1 MEKKPVLFIGKF
13 LASFLTFGIFTI
25 VWIRTVIVRSFLL
38 LSKAS
43 IPARRRRAKW
53 TFLAALF
60 VPMYL
65 PIWYYQTDL
74 QLASRL
80 NEVNLTKPSRGAL
93 KLAVASVFQIA
104 LILVVLLVR
113 PLNFVLLVG
122 VLILAIGAQGVAA
135 TLCEHE
141 FEAHYQSLLTKNEYG
156 IFLQEDK
163 TALFLR
169 RLTLLKVILGIF
181 AYAWLLLM
189 SVIVLT
195 PVVWMISASFT
206 NGTQLAQVPIIPNI
220 AQWSFVNYI
229 DLFTYTSTTAAGAI
243 PDYIKAFLTTLS
255 IASLNMVLVVV
266 FSSLVGFSFSRYKF
280 KGKKQVLL
288 SMMALQ
294 MFPSFMGMLAL
305 FMFFRQFGLLNKPFA
320 LTLIYTAGSIPYNTF
335 VVRGFMRNIP
345 KSLDEAAFIDGA
357 SNLQTLFRII
367 IPLAVPI
374 MGFIAVNAFMGPWLD
389 YILPSV
395 MMPSRDT
402 VAVWL
407 FRYMDPLSATYSPIK
422 FMTGALVIAV
432 PIMIVQAFMQRY
444 LVYGLTS
451 GAEKG

>member
-1 MEKKPVLFIGKF
+1 MEKKPVKVIGKI
-13 LASFLTFGIFTI
+13 LASILTFGVFYL
-25 VWIRTVIVRSFLL
+25 VWMKTVVSRTHLL
-38 LSKAS
+38 LGNES
-43 IPARRRRAKW
+43 ISIRRRRAKW

-65 PIWYYQTDL
+65 PIWYMRADQ
-74 QLASRL
+74 QLGEKMQEMGFPKSDRA
-80 NEVNLTKPSRGAL
+80 VL
-93 KLAVASVFQIA
+93 KLVLTALPEIA
-104 LILVVLLVR
+104 FIFVILLVR
-113 PLNFVLLVG
+113 PLNVLLLLG
-122 VLILAIGAQGVAA
+122 MILVTAALHSVVAA
-135 TLCEHE
+135 LCEHE
-141 FEAHYQSLLTKNEYG
+141 FEYAYQGLLPKLEYG
-156 IFLQEDK
+156 IFIQEDK
-163 TALFLR
+163 TGLFLR
-169 RLTLLKVILGIF
+169 RLTVLKVVLGAL

-189 SVIVLT
+189 TVIVLT
-195 PVVWMISASFT
+195 PVIWMVSASFT
-206 NGTQLAQVPIIPNI
+206 NGTQLAQVPIIPNFS
-220 AQWSFVNYI
+220 QWSFVNYI

-407 FRYMDPLSATYSPIK
+407 FRYMDPLSSTYSPIK